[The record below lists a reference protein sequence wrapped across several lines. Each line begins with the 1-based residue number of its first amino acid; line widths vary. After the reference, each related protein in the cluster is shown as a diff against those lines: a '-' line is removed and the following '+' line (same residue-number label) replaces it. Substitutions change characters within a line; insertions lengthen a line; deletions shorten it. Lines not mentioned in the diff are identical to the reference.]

1 MESNAPGDAEGDW
14 YLYLLECRD
23 GRTYAGIARDVE
35 ARFEQHASG
44 KGARFTRA
52 NPPVRILGATL
63 LSDRSEASKAEHALK
78 KLNRT
83 ERLAWASAHP
93 YPSRQG

>member
-1 MESNAPGDAEGDW
+1 MAGDKQDGW

-35 ARFEQHASG
+35 ARFAQHASG

-52 NPPVRILGATL
+52 NPPVRILGASRL
-63 LSDRSEASKAEHALK
+63 PDRSEASKAEHALK
-78 KLNRT
+78 KLSRT